1 MDPDW
6 IVTQSRARAKARYN
20 TSTGYS
26 GFPAYM
32 VPSHRKSVMRWVRLL
47 HLIPPHYRY
56 TARPPRNALATP
68 TPADHMRL
76 SRPSHGM
83 ARALHPGV
91 GQKSLIRDKSGMVG
105 GVCAVRRK
113 VLEAEVQNM
122 AFQGG

>member
-56 TARPPRNALATP
+56 TARPPRNNALATP
-68 TPADHMRL
+68 GHS
-76 SRPSHGM
+76 SRPHAFEPAEPRDGT
-83 ARALHPGV
+83 RATSRSRTEVTNPG
-91 GQKSLIRDKSGMVG
+91 
-105 GVCAVRRK
+105 
-113 VLEAEVQNM
+113 
-122 AFQGG
+122 